1 MQLVDPLTANHLG
14 MYLKKSAWTFPGFHR
29 TMVDP
34 ISPSPTAT
42 SSRKP
47 VRYPALDSSIHP
59 FHTHPFIRLWHVQ
72 DRQTKNNK
80 ITKGRP
86 SGILFTQTLS
96 CFVDC
101 CLGKASG
108 RYLVRQKLVHQG
120 AVQSGDGLFL
130 TQEPH
135 SSKVGSLVLQLAQS
149 H

>member
-47 VRYPALDSSIHP
+47 VRYPALTHPSTHPSTIRSSI
-59 FHTHPFIRLWHVQ
+59 LWPVQ
-72 DRQTKNNK
+72 DRQTKNDK
-80 ITKGRP
+80 ITKGRR
-86 SGILFTQTLS
+86 SGILFTQALS

-130 TQEPH
+130 TQERTFV
-135 SSKVGSLVLQLAQS
+135 KVGSLVLQLAQS